1 MNVLIVGGG
10 EIGLQIAS
18 ALHGAHNITVL
29 DVKEARESLLSL
41 DVQFVQG
48 TGSDPD
54 DLKTAGAEQAD
65 AVIAATSNDDVN
77 ILSCLAAKGL
87 GAKETMAFVTR
98 HRYVDAFA
106 SKGAMESVGLVIDR
120 ILWPQRTLANQIVDI
135 VRVPRALDSAHFAGG
150 RIKMLEY
157 RLEKGDPFIG
167 LPLSLIHI

>member
-54 DLKTAGAEQAD
+54 
-65 AVIAATSNDDVN
+65 AVSYTHLTLPTI
-77 ILSCLAAKGL
+77 
-87 GAKETMAFVTR
+87 
-98 HRYVDAFA
+98 Y
-106 SKGAMESVGLVIDR
+106 SV
-120 ILWPQRTLANQIVDI
+120 
-135 VRVPRALDSAHFAGG
+135 
-150 RIKMLEY
+150 
-157 RLEKGDPFIG
+157 
-167 LPLSLIHI
+167 

>member
-65 AVIAATSNDDVN
+65 ARW
-77 ILSCLAAKGL
+77 
-87 GAKETMAFVTR
+87 F
-98 HRYVDAFA
+98 
-106 SKGAMESVGLVIDR
+106 
-120 ILWPQRTLANQIVDI
+120 Q
-135 VRVPRALDSAHFAGG
+135 
-150 RIKMLEY
+150 
-157 RLEKGDPFIG
+157 
-167 LPLSLIHI
+167 SL